1 MKVHGVHEVGFT
13 VQWFGSVVR
22 FIGSPRTTGRAE
34 PEPLNPER

>member
-1 MKVHGVHEVGFT
+1 